1 MNTIKSIVSG
11 SVAKIHVVAG
21 ASVAVGD
28 VIVTVESM
36 KMEIPVE
43 AEAAGVITEVLVVQG
58 QPINEDDDVATLVS

>member
-11 SVAKIHVVAG
+11 SVVKIHVEPGARVA
-21 ASVAVGD
+21 AGD

-43 AEAAGVITEVLVVQG
+43 AEEGGVIGNVLVAVG
-58 QPINEDDDVATLVS
+58 QPVNEDDDVATLA

>member
-11 SVAKIHVVAG
+11 SVIKIHVGPGQNVQP
-21 ASVAVGD
+21 GD

-43 AEAAGVITEVLVVQG
+43 AEEAGTIGEILVSEG
-58 QPINEDDDVATLVS
+58 QPVSEEDDVATYA